1 MQIRLKIFTK
11 KKQNKQKNY
20 LYLHLIEKISQCL
33 YPVLQTIEIMLAY
46 T

>member
-1 MQIRLKIFTK
+1 MQIRLKIFK
-11 KKQNKQKNY
+11 KNQKNKKKNY